1 MMGTALI
8 EKLKDYLK
16 DKPNYEKFDILYNE
30 MSYGIEEI
38 KNIYPEDLKTFE
50 DLVFKRHGNEFMAM
64 QGAVQSFLKFDNDH
78 WVSVVGGASGLY
90 GDGMKTFEVG
100 YPLNSEDDMDVASWR
115 TIDEVTKIMFK
126 IQIKKPF

>member
-1 MMGTALI
+1 MGTALI

-64 QGAVQSFLKFDNDH
+64 QGAVQSFLRFDNDH

>member
-1 MMGTALI
+1 MGTALI

-64 QGAVQSFLKFDNDH
+64 QGAVQSFLRFDNDH

-115 TIDEVTKIMFK
+115 TIDEVTKIMFM

>member
-30 MSYGIEEI
+30 MSYDIEEI

>member
-64 QGAVQSFLKFDNDH
+64 QGAVQSFLRFDNDH

>member
-38 KNIYPEDLKTFE
+38 KNIYPEELKTFE

-64 QGAVQSFLKFDNDH
+64 QGAVQSFLKFDNGH

>member
-38 KNIYPEDLKTFE
+38 KNIYPEELKTFE

>member
-1 MMGTALI
+1 MGTAII

-50 DLVFKRHGNEFMAM
+50 DLVFK
-64 QGAVQSFLKFDNDH
+64 KND
-78 WVSVVGGASGLY
+78 V
-90 GDGMKTFEVG
+90 DK
-100 YPLNSEDDMDVASWR
+100 
-115 TIDEVTKIMFK
+115 
-126 IQIKKPF
+126 